1 MEGFEEKLNAL
12 MGDPGLMQQ
21 IMSMAQSLGQ
31 SSPEPP
37 KQESPSMP
45 PLPEI
50 SPEMLQGIL
59 KFSSQSRLDSRETSL
74 LRALQP
80 YLTQPRIQ
88 KLEKAMRAAKLA
100 GLAQSILGNSGNMP
114 LLGG

>member
-1 MEGFEEKLNAL
+1 MDEMEEKLGAILGN
-12 MGDPGLMQQ
+12 PQLMQQ

-100 GLAQSILGNSGNMP
+100 GLAQSILGNSGCLP